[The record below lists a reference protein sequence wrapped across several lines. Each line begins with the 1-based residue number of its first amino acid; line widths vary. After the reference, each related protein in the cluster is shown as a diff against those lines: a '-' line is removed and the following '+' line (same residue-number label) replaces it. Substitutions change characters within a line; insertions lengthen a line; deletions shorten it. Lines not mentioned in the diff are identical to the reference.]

1 MNEEKILEM
10 ISLVDDEFILEA
22 SYKKRTIRLGK
33 HAVSLAAAAV
43 LCCVLLACAAAAVV
57 VTGIVHKGDLNEFY
71 TSSAVDEMQSRG
83 YTFGK
88 TAQTEHARM
97 TLESVI
103 ADDFRCICVYTIEAL
118 DDAADE
124 QLRRSFGG
132 INHDLII
139 DTQLLYADTGEV
151 IFDCIGT
158 GGFSHYGQKAER
170 SVTLS
175 STFYYTLD
183 GWKDGK
189 PFTFSID
196 KSRPMKLK
204 LDQKTADNN
213 EKLHILDGLEIN
225 IPQVEPL
232 KSIKMY
238 SETGKTAYITEMGIT
253 VNGLQ
258 KSDVSKDPTPTLIYK
273 NGTQITGWEIGRNNA
288 GSWHRID
295 GQNVAFIDFRRFI
308 DLQNIDSA
316 ILFGEKYHRT

>member
-10 ISLVDDEFILEA
+10 ISLADDEFILEA
-22 SYKKRTIRLGK
+22 SCKKRTIRLGK
-33 HAVSLAAAAV
+33 RAVSLAAAAV

-57 VTGIVHKGDLNEFY
+57 VTGIVHKGDLNKFY

-88 TAQTEHARM
+88 TVQTEHARM

-183 GWKDGK
+183 EWKDGK
-189 PFTFSID
+189 PFKFSID
-196 KSRPMKLK
+196 KSRPLKLK
-204 LDQKTADNN
+204 LEQKTADNH
-213 EKLHILDGLEIN
+213 KMLHILDGLEIN

-238 SETGKTAYITEMGIT
+238 SATGKTAYITEMGIA
-253 VNGLQ
+253 VSGLQ

-273 NGTQITGWEIGRNNA
+273 NGTQITGWDIGRNNA

-308 DLQNIDSA
+308 DLQNIDTA
-316 ILFGEKYHRT
+316 ILFGEKYHRM